1 MASLRVKLQWF
12 WLLLYAVI
20 TIPFAPF
27 VASPIK
33 FFRGGLD
40 DDAKSP
46 GSLILLASS
55 VSISWVFAKS
65 IQNASTLGA
74 QYGLVG
80 CLAYAGYYTSFASV
94 GIVIY
99 FLRTRK
105 GYRSLPEAINQ
116 RYGPLA
122 TLSFG
127 LAVLFRLYQ
136 EVWSNAVVV
145 APWYGPL
152 HSKEWWLAATLSTSI
167 PVIYSFS
174 GGMRASIMTDTTQL
188 VICVGFFIALL
199 AVLGSKMPT
208 GWDWNPSGTC
218 ALPASPQPLT
228 YQMCAVDGGAQLVN
242 NTLVNLGKAQFTYTN
257 ASCNYPTIKDAQLC
271 TAVGGIYSQPKC
283 SVKSQ
288 LACGEHGGQW
298 NPNAMWSLH
307 GGVDLLIVALLQG
320 CLSYPFFDPVL
331 TDRAF
336 LAKPT
341 TMLGAFLLGG
351 VVAALF
357 IFFFGFVGIYGN
369 AVATLR
375 PSWIPESLYKGT
387 LGGLPPAV
395 TGSIGKGLFQVTN
408 IIFVFE
414 SLSTLD
420 STFTS
425 AAKLLGP
432 EFAGLLEDGT
442 PKPPQTAKIWHL
454 TMGRIIIIILAV
466 AGLLPLIG
474 DAKALDATTVSGTIV
489 LGLGPPIFA
498 LMFVDGYR
506 PLTFHLPF
514 WWGVGLG
521 VTSQLSSTFTSINMS
536 GFKFGNGANA
546 LLLGTNVI
554 GSVIAWALM
563 FITLLENPL
572 GSALTQE
579 AAQGNNF
586 YRAMGRLCRRRKD
599 TVKEGSG
606 SEPPVQEDIQQQHG
620 QHLESAGP
628 TGGGKAAGLPG
639 PEERV

>member
-1 MASLRVKLQWF
+1 MGLHAC
-12 WLLLYAVI
+12 
-20 TIPFAPF
+20 F
-27 VASPIK
+27 V
-33 FFRGGLD
+33 
-40 DDAKSP
+40 
-46 GSLILLASS
+46 LA
-55 VSISWVFAKS
+55 A
-65 IQNASTLGA
+65 A
-74 QYGLVG
+74 
-80 CLAYAGYYTSFASV
+80 YYTSFASV

-99 FLRTRK
+99 FMRTRK

-127 LAVLFRLYQ
+127 IAVLFRLYQ

-145 APWYGPL
+145 APWFGPL
-152 HSKEWWLAATLSTSI
+152 HSKEWWLGAVLSSSI

-188 VICVGFFIALL
+188 VICVAFFIALL

-208 GWDWNPSGTC
+208 AWDWNPNGAC
-218 ALPASPQPLT
+218 ALPASPQPVT
-228 YQMCAVDGGAQLVN
+228 YEMCAVDGGARLVN
-242 NTLVNLGKAQFTYTN
+242 DTLVELGKAQFTYKN
-257 ASCNYPTIKDAQLC
+257 ASCNYPSIAEAQLC
-271 TAVGGIYSQPKC
+271 TSVGGKWAAPEC
-283 SVKSQ
+283 TVKSQ

-298 NPNAMWSLH
+298 EPAKMWSLK

-336 LAKPT
+336 LAKPS

-375 PSWIPESLYKGT
+375 PSWVPTSLYKGT
-387 LGGLPPAV
+387 LAGLPPAV
-395 TGSIGKGLFQVTN
+395 TGSIGKGLFQITN
-408 IIFVFE
+408 IIFIFE

-454 TMGRIIIIILAV
+454 TMGRIIIIVLAV
-466 AGLLPLIG
+466 AGLLPLLG

-498 LMFVDGYR
+498 LMFIDGYR
-506 PLTFHLPF
+506 PLTFHVPF

-521 VTSQLSSTFTSINMS
+521 ITSQLSSTVKTINMS
-536 GFKFGNGANA
+536 GFNFGTGSNA

-554 GSVIAWALM
+554 GTIIAWGLM
-563 FITLLENPL
+563 FITLLENPM
-572 GSALTQE
+572 GSTLTME
-579 AAQGNNF
+579 AVQGNNF
-586 YRAMGRLCRRRKD
+586 YRAAGRLVRRCGRSRGDKGQA
-599 TVKEGSG
+599 KGPE
-606 SEPPVQEDIQQQHG
+606 SESVLTTYFCPSE
-620 QHLESAGP
+620 ESAFSG
-628 TGGGKAAGLPG
+628 
-639 PEERV
+639 EV